1 MSEKSIEQYI
11 SNKIPRVSS
20 GKNRDDIFELLKSYD
35 FTDIQHIFI
44 VDSQNRLD
52 GFIDLK
58 VLFKSKSTALT
69 EQLMQPCHCI
79 SIESTLEYAANH
91 SIGKSMDFVPVIDE
105 MGIFLGIIP
114 TQTLIEILRREHIQ
128 DMDRIAGIQR
138 GIDNAGEALLE
149 PSFTR
154 VGHRLPWLLVGLVGS
169 FLTTFIMAKYEDTL
183 NSNISLAFFIPGIVY
198 LADAIGTQTETIVIR
213 GLSLSWTNFL
223 SILKKEMLTGWL
235 IGLILGLISLPIAI
249 LGGFGLDVAV
259 IVSLSVMV
267 AGTIATTIGL
277 LLPWS
282 LQKLGVD
289 PAFGSGPLA
298 TIVQDILSIMVY
310 LMLAYSL
317 LGAFN

>member
-20 GKNRDDIFELLKSYD
+20 GKNRDDIFELLKTYD

-69 EQLMQPCHCI
+69 EQLMQPCHSI

-91 SIGKSMDFVPVIDE
+91 SIGKSMDFVPVNDE

-154 VGHRLPWLLVGLVGS
+154 VRHRLPWLLVGLVGS

-282 LQKLGVD
+282 LQRLGVD